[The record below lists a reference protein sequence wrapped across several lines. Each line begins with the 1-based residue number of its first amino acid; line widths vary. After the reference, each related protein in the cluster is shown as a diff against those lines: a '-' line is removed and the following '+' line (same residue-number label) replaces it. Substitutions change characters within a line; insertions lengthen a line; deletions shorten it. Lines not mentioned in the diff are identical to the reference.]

1 MERYDEREKDN
12 SGSFWPRGTVA
23 MMPGM
28 ILVAIGTLFL
38 LDNLHIVHVS
48 TWFAYWPVILIAV
61 GLVKLVDSTH
71 TGGQIAGGVLMGV
84 GGLFLADNLGYLRI
98 EQMWPLILIA
108 IGLFL
113 LWNRMSPGYDYS
125 RWWGRGWGEHWRHH
139 HRGRRW
145 DGISFA
151 DGDTYDDSPLGGNKV
166 HEVNVFSGTRR
177 VITDQDFRGGKVDC
191 VFGGIT
197 LDLRG
202 ADIAEDK
209 AVLHISAVYGGAIV
223 LIPPHWDLV
232 IRGGGFFG
240 GYSDQTV
247 HPPRTPQTK
256 RLIAKGGAVFGGV
269 TFKN

>member
-1 MERYDEREKDN
+1 MLPDHSGNMERYDNQQNENR
-12 SGSFWPRGTVA
+12 GSFWPKGTA
-23 MMPGM
+23 ALIPGLV
-28 ILVAIGTLFL
+28 LVAVGALFL

-48 TWFAYWPVILIAV
+48 TWFAYWPVILIAI

-71 TGGQIAGGVLMGV
+71 TGGHIAGGVLMAV

-98 EQMWPLILIA
+98 DQMWPLALIA

-113 LWNRMSPGYDYS
+113 LWNRLRPGYDY
-125 RWWGRGWGEHWRHH
+125 RQWWGGWPA
-139 HRGRRW
+139 RGRPWTHEDR
-145 DGISFA
+145 
-151 DGDTYDDSPLGGNKV
+151 YDDSSLWGNKI

-197 LDLRG
+197 LDLTG
-202 ADIAEDK
+202 ANIAGDK
-209 AVLHISAVYGGAIV
+209 AVLHVSAVYGGAVIR
-223 LIPPHWDLV
+223 IPTHWDVV

-247 HPPRTPQTK
+247 HPPRTPETK
-256 RLIAKGGAVFGGV
+256 RLIVKGGAVFGGV
-269 TFKN
+269 GIKN